1 MRRLLI
7 PLGAAALFFSGNAA
21 AADYALTPDGLGVV
35 RLKPSAPIAASTF
48 DSSLLPSGYTSST
61 AFFGGSLSVTDYRAG
76 NYNGSGGSRIEAQ
89 FTPPATLGYWKNLN
103 WVQVVTTNDPTD
115 GKRSPFLDG
124 ETKLPFYNNEH
135 ILPPGPLSF
144 YDFPKRPASHLSATN
159 PIVWNASLY
168 PVAYDKHDDSIQV
181 YDGITYGWEMK
192 KAPVGTT
199 SAIFTNPTPAGA
211 TVGGVGTSNFAWG
224 AGGIPSLLSFASTSF
239 DTTPGE
245 RFKIGTLT
253 FHNGVIDADSG
264 ANLVDFEVLMNFTNI
279 PELDFTFKTTFTLT
293 NTTNID
299 DDPQASADIVS
310 IGSFGY
316 SFHVLEGETASVDV
330 MAILDTSL
338 EGVPGGTSAD
348 YAERE
353 SGPLDPGPH
362 FVIKGLSF
370 ENPGS
375 GGFITQV
382 PEPSTWML
390 LVVGLAC
397 ISLVRRY
404 APQPIEVLRS

>member
-35 RLKPSAPIAASTF
+35 RLKPSAPIAATTF

-61 AFFGGSLSVTDYRAG
+61 AFFGGSVSVTDYRAG
-76 NYNGSGGSRIEAQ
+76 NRDGSGGSSIDVQ

-103 WVQVVTTNDPTD
+103 WVQVVTTNDPKN
-115 GKRSPFLDG
+115 GEHSPFLDG
-124 ETKLPFYNNEH
+124 DSDSLPFYNDKHTN
-135 ILPPGPLSF
+135 PPGPLYF
-144 YDFPKRPASHLSATN
+144 HDFPRRPASHLSATN
-159 PIVWNASLY
+159 PIIWNANLY
-168 PVAYDKHDDSIQV
+168 PVVYDRNDNSIQV
-181 YDGITYGWEMK
+181 YDGVTYGWEMK

-211 TVGGVGTSNFAWG
+211 AVGGVGTSTFVWG
-224 AGGIPSLLSFASTSF
+224 IGDPSLLSFTGTSF

-253 FHNGVIDADSG
+253 FHNGVIAADSG
-264 ANLVDFEVLMNFTNI
+264 ANLVDFEVPIHFTNI
-279 PELDFTFKTTFTLT
+279 PELDFTFKTTFTLI
-293 NTTNID
+293 NTPNTD
-299 DDPQASADIVS
+299 DDPEASADIIS

-330 MAILDTSL
+330 MAILDVSL
-338 EGVPGGTSAD
+338 TGTPGGVSVID
-348 YAERE
+348 AERE

-390 LVVGLAC
+390 LVVGLAF
-397 ISLVRRY
+397 ISFVRRY
-404 APQPIEVLRS
+404 APQR